1 MSAVKKKL
9 ASVPD
14 TTAQCW
20 SAVKP
25 TLTHCALLVW
35 RWL

>member
-14 TTAQCW
+14 TTTPGW